1 MRNDLE
7 MGALTKKKKG
17 VELEVKESKM
27 LRFGQDGK

>member
-7 MGALTKKKKG
+7 MGALTKKKG

-27 LRFGQDGK
+27 LRFGQDRK